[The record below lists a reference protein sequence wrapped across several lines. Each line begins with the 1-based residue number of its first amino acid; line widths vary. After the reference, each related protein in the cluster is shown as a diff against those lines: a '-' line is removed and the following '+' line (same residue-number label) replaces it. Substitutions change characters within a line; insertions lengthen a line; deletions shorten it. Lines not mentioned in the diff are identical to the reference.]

1 MGQISEVDA
10 VLLRIFDKWSTR
22 HKPSHLH
29 MRQQA
34 DLTDQLFRLIGGDTC
49 MWHTLRTCKIIY
61 DGSGR
66 LTAAK
71 KRFDVPYPAQLKTN
85 IIDNNWK
92 LLRAYLPAYELQIKK
107 ALRRGDQVS
116 VNHRVSAFLES
127 YFDLLFAL
135 NSQTHPG
142 EKRLIPLCKEMCG
155 TLPEKFEEN
164 LNSLFSHMFT
174 DVQKTEE
181 DLDKILVALAKLLGI

>member
-1 MGQISEVDA
+1 MVVQYANGKEITISEA
-10 VLLRIFDKWSTR
+10 
-22 HKPSHLH
+22 
-29 MRQQA
+29 
-34 DLTDQLFRLIGGDTC
+34 
-49 MWHTLRTCKIIY
+49 
-61 DGSGR
+61 
-66 LTAAK
+66 
-71 KRFDVPYPAQLKTN
+71 LKTN

-181 DLDKILVALAKLLGI
+181 DLDKILAALAKLLGI